1 MAGSL
6 SRKEIDSYKNNGYVF
21 PVRAMPSRQA
31 LKYAD
36 DLESYEISSGG
47 VISGNRRH
55 KVHLLFTWAN
65 EIVRNGRILDAVESI
80 IGPNII
86 CWSTNYFIKEPKD
99 PAFVSWHQD
108 STYWGLEPPE
118 IITAWLALSDVG
130 FNSGPMKFL
139 SGSHTSKQ
147 INHIDTFSE
156 DNLLTRGQEVDIDVD
171 ETKTIDVVLK
181 AGEFSLHHVRLVHG
195 SHPNDSITRRIG
207 LAIRYIPTHV
217 RQTKVRDSAM
227 LVRGQDN
234 YGHFDPEPSPKKD
247 LDADAIVAHENAM
260 KRQIAALYDGTQR
273 TTMRR

>member
-6 SRKEIDSYKNNGYVF
+6 SRKEIDGYKKNGYVF
-21 PVRAMPSRQA
+21 PVRAMSSRQA
-31 LKYAD
+31 LRYAD

-65 EIVRNGRILDAVESI
+65 EIVRNARILDAVESI

-86 CWSTNYFIKEPKD
+86 CWTTNYFIKEPMD
-99 PAFVSWHQD
+99 SAFISWHQD

-130 FNSGPMKFL
+130 FDSGPMKFL
-139 SGSHTSKQ
+139 SGSHTSLQ
-147 INHIDTFSE
+147 ISHTDTFSE
-156 DNLLTRGQEVDIDVD
+156 DNLLTRGQEIDIDVD

-195 SHPNDSITRRIG
+195 SHPNDSTTRRIG

-227 LVRGQDN
+227 LVRGQDD
-234 YGHFDPEPSPKKD
+234 YGHFDPEPSPKRN
-247 LDADAIVAHENAM
+247 LDADAIDAHENAM
-260 KRQIAALYDGTQR
+260 KRQIAALYEGTQR